1 MTGTALNLAKEV
13 VLITGGAQGLGEA
26 MALAYA
32 RAGAAVV
39 IADINEAGSLALA
52 ARIEGNGGRA
62 LGLALDVTDP
72 QSVLGCVDAASRKF
86 GYVSV
91 LVNSAMFARYGPIE
105 EVDAA
110 TIDRMLAVGLKGV
123 LLMCQRVV
131 PQMRDRKH
139 GVILNIS
146 SVVGLAGVGYS
157 SAYAALKGGADAITR
172 GLAVELGHDGIRVNS
187 IAPSAIPTEMSRRT
201 LDEKGWEERRRRTP
215 LGVIGRVE
223 DVANAAVFL
232 ASDAAKFITGAV
244 LPVDGGFAMAAMIPG
259 IDIAAVQRS
268 RGNPA

>member
-1 MTGTALNLAKEV
+1 MNLDREV

-32 RAGAAVV
+32 QAGAAVV

-52 ARIEGNGGRA
+52 ARIEGEGGKA
-62 LGLALDVTDP
+62 LGIALDVTDP
-72 QSVLGCVDAASRKF
+72 RSVRACLDAASEKF

-105 EVDAA
+105 EIDPETV
-110 TIDRMLAVGLKGV
+110 DRMLAVGLKGV
-123 LLMCQRVV
+123 LLMCQGVV

-139 GVILNIS
+139 GVIINIS

-157 SAYAALKGGADAITR
+157 SAYAALKGGTDAVTR
-172 GLAVELGHDGIRVNS
+172 GLAVELGADGIRVNS
-187 IAPSAIPTEMSRRT
+187 IAPSAIPTAMSRRT

-215 LGVIGRVE
+215 LGVIGSVE
-223 DVANAAVFL
+223 DVAQAAVFL
-232 ASDAAKFITGAV
+232 ASDGAKFITGAV

-259 IDIAAVQRS
+259 VDIAAVQRS
-268 RGNPA
+268 RNDAR